1 MWKILL
7 LLLPGYVFATGD
19 SLRYLTPRDTIIL
32 SITSNEEKIFEHKI
46 VKGQTIF
53 SLAKFYGLTMDILR
67 YLNPSLNFDV
77 VSPNQKIKVVI
88 PNRAIIRYREPKFN
102 PRWYTPVYYKVKSGD
117 NLYRLSKVYFR
128 MPEDTIKARAKL
140 KEGSLQP
147 GQLIHIGWMS
157 PQAIPAEW
165 HSRPPLPPSIKKAV
179 DLKKIFDAYAED
191 KKKKSLAHQGIAMWQ
206 KEAPAAQNYY
216 ALHDKAPINSIIEI
230 HNPVT
235 KRTVYAEVLGRIPAT
250 AYSTNMVVI
259 LSPNTAKL
267 LGAKDAN
274 FFVKI
279 KYFK

>member
-1 MWKILL
+1 M

-19 SLRYLTPRDTIIL
+19 SIRYLTPRDTIIL
-32 SITSNEEKIFEHKI
+32 SVAGTEDKIFEHKI

-53 SLAKFYGLTMDILR
+53 SLAKFYGMSMDVLR
-67 YLNPSLNFDV
+67 QLNPSLNFDI
-77 VSPNQKIKVVI
+77 VSPNQKIKVII

-102 PRWYTPVYYKVKSGD
+102 PRWYTPVYYQVKAGD
-117 NLYRLSKVYFR
+117 NLFRLSRVYFR

-140 KEGSLQP
+140 KQGSLQP

-157 PQAIPAEW
+157 PQAIPSEW
-165 HSRPPLPPSIKKAV
+165 QTRKPLPPSLQKVA
-179 DLKKIFDAYAED
+179 DLKKRFEAYSST
-191 KKKKSLAHQGIAMWQ
+191 KKKKAIAQQGIANWQ
-206 KEAPAAQNYY
+206 KEAPAARNYY
-216 ALHDKAPINSIIEI
+216 ALHDKAPLNSIIELY
-230 HNPVT
+230 NPVT
-235 KRTVYAEVLGRIPAT
+235 KRTVYAEVLGRIPAA

-279 KYFK
+279 KYYQ